1 MRILEDAENLLLA
14 ERRVAIIDQRG
25 CAPVQVPRARRFE
38 KTIQP
43 FLCLEPPFTV
53 VCLKR
58 NLIPSPTP
66 AVKSRIAKEV
76 DSIEAV
82 AILHAEVRLRIRS
95 HFRGC
100 GDAEIAV
107 VVFEYGANPGAS
119 EPVFAGVDA
128 KSGCKDPKDT
138 KTFCRTPE
146 VTLAVLGEA

>member
-1 MRILEDAENLLLA
+1 MESTRRTLPEDQFVARCDGGDPQIAVRILEDAENLLLA
-14 ERRVAIIDQRG
+14 ERVAIIDQRG

-66 AVKSRIAKEV
+66 TVKSRIAKEV

-82 AILHAEVRLRIRS
+82 
-95 HFRGC
+95 
-100 GDAEIAV
+100 EIGRAHV
-107 VVFEYGANPGAS
+107 
-119 EPVFAGVDA
+119 
-128 KSGCKDPKDT
+128 
-138 KTFCRTPE
+138 
-146 VTLAVLGEA
+146 